1 MINNVNDAVVRM
13 KLNSNNHSDDTFN
26 NSIKFIVER
35 YVGDDIPQQIEV
47 KSIHEMI
54 IKAYELRL
62 KDELHSIGIIDRN
75 KNYNGSDALNLFD
88 TNYNS
93 DQESQIRLLNADNK
107 RMNSFIKYMG
117 LEDKY
122 KEFLQYVE

>member
-13 KLNSNNHSDDTFN
+13 KLNSSNHSDDTFN

-35 YVGDDIPQQIEV
+35 YVNDDIPQQIEV

-62 KDELHSIGIIDRN
+62 KDELHSVGIIDRN

-88 TNYNS
+88 TNYNA

-107 RMNSFIKYMG
+107 RMTSFIKYMD

-122 KEFLQYVE
+122 KDFLQYVE

>member
-1 MINNVNDAVVRM
+1 MINNVNDAVIRM
-13 KLNSNNHSDDTFN
+13 KLNSNNHSDNTFN

-62 KDELHSIGIIDRN
+62 KDELHNIGIIDRN
-75 KNYNGSDALNLFD
+75 KNYNGSTCFKC
-88 TNYNS
+88 
-93 DQESQIRLLNADNK
+93 IWH
-107 RMNSFIKYMG
+107 
-117 LEDKY
+117 
-122 KEFLQYVE
+122 